1 MGRDALFQEEETL
14 DALAAVRSDLVSANR
29 ILGRE
34 EILDAFG
41 HVSARR
47 PGEPDRFLLSRARS
61 PELVEE
67 GDLLEF
73 GLDGEQV
80 VDGPGSYVERYIHAA
95 IYSARADVTW
105 ICHNHALSILPFSLS
120 ATSLRPVIHTAGF
133 LAAGVPVWDIFDDF
147 PDTSSLL
154 VSSLDAGRS
163 LAKCL
168 RDAGA
173 ALLRGHGSVVVGR
186 SAPELVRRCLVLDR
200 NARVQQA
207 AEHLGPYRHLQ
218 APDGTPWQGDPDAMN
233 PRDNRDWEYFQRR
246 AGLR

>member
-1 MGRDALFQEEETL
+1 L
-14 DALAAVRSDLVSANR
+14 DALTAVRSDLVAANR

-41 HVSARR
+41 HVSARI
-47 PGEPDRFLLSRARS
+47 PGEPEHFLLSRARS

-73 GLDGEQV
+73 GLDGEPV
-80 VDGPGSYVERYIHAA
+80 ADGPRSYVERYIHAA
-95 IYSARADVTW
+95 IYAARDDVTW

-120 ATSLRPVIHTAGF
+120 DTSLRPVIHTAGF
-133 LAAGVPVWDIFDDF
+133 LAAGVPVWDIFDDSA
-147 PDTSSLL
+147 DTSSLL
-154 VSSLDAGRS
+154 VRSIDAGRS

-168 RDAGA
+168 GDASV
-173 ALLRGHGSVVVGR
+173 ALLRAHGSVVVGR
-186 SAPELVRRCLVLDR
+186 SAPELVRRCTVLDR

-207 AEHLGPYRHLQ
+207 AERLGTYRPLQ
-218 APDGTPWQGDPDAMN
+218 GPDGAPWQGDPDATN
-233 PRDNRDWEYFQRR
+233 PRDNRDWEYFQKR